1 MMRLRGSKRSK
12 LACLCLFLG
21 SSGMLECVHAK
32 EPPRAA
38 ATDLDA
44 LRQVIAEKAESA
56 KTVGDFTELIQ
67 QIQRVGDGENRAV
80 KDKYCRETLAWAMNR
95 RGEIYLK
102 HATDQLAAGNE
113 EESKRLD
120 RLAMADFDASANRD
134 PQKWKA
140 FHNRGTSYAVAGR
153 RKEAIQ
159 DFSRVIELNPDYA
172 NAWHNRAEIHFDS
185 GEYAKAIRDY
195 TESLNRDSENRTALL
210 KRGQSKLK
218 LGKARAAIDD
228 FDQLIKLDEQQASV
242 YVERGEAKRALGE
255 WEGAASDFRKA
266 IQLDQKLAYAYQR
279 AAWLMATCPE
289 ERIRNAPLAIQA
301 ARQAIE
307 LGEETDFRNHD
318 VLAAALANDGKFA
331 EAGAEVQRAMDAAP
345 EEARENLKVRQELYQ
360 REMPYR
366 EKVQTLA
373 AK

>member
-1 MMRLRGSKRSK
+1 
-12 LACLCLFLG
+12 
-21 SSGMLECVHAK
+21 
-32 EPPRAA
+32 
-38 ATDLDA
+38 
-44 LRQVIAEKAESA
+44 
-56 KTVGDFTELIQ
+56 
-67 QIQRVGDGENRAV
+67 
-80 KDKYCRETLAWAMNR
+80 
-95 RGEIYLK
+95 
-102 HATDQLAAGNE
+102 
-113 EESKRLD
+113 
-120 RLAMADFDASANRD
+120 
-134 PQKWKA
+134 
-140 FHNRGTSYAVAGR
+140 VAGR
-153 RKEAIQ
+153 SKEAIQ

-172 NAWHNRAEIHFDS
+172 NAWHNRAEIYFDS

-195 TESLNRDSENRTALL
+195 TESLNRDPENRTALL

-218 LGKARAAIDD
+218 LGKARAALDD

-255 WEGAASDFRKA
+255 WEGSASDFRKA

-289 ERIRNAPLAIQA
+289 ERIRNASLAVQA

-307 LGEETDFRNHD
+307 LGEQTDFRNHD
-318 VLAAALANDGKFA
+318 VLAAALANDGKFV
-331 EAGAEVQRAMDAAP
+331 EARAEVQRAIDAAP